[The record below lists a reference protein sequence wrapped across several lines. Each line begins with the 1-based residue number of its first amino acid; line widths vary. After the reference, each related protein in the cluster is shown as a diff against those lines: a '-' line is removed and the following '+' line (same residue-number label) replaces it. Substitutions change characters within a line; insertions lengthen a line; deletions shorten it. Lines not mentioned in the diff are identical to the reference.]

1 MGVVDDTGSRDYN
14 VRVRREWHNL
24 HRQGRVHRL
33 TVYTLF
39 EDTSKSLVAIA
50 ILVGILAVLA
60 VACGGGDD
68 EAAAPAAPAA
78 AAAPAAPAAA
88 AAPAA
93 PAAAAAPAQEA
104 TAEPPAATDEPTSEE
119 TTRYKGG
126 LVPVDELVPLDLSKD
141 GDVIDLTVK
150 LHDGTMYIYGTPPMR
165 YEPKDMTFKL
175 GQTVNFTLEFADP
188 NSKFKHSFTS
198 FDLGFD
204 EVIKYGQTL
213 SFTHTFD
220 KAGFFFVR
228 STSHHQM
235 TGTITVVE

>member
-1 MGVVDDTGSRDYN
+1 MG
-14 VRVRREWHNL
+14 
-24 HRQGRVHRL
+24 
-33 TVYTLF
+33 
-39 EDTSKSLVAIA
+39 KSPVAIA
-50 ILVGILAVLA
+50 ILVSILAVLA

-68 EAAAPAAPAA
+68 EAAAPAAPT
-78 AAAPAAPAAA
+78 
-88 AAPAA
+88 
-93 PAAAAAPAQEA
+93 AAAAPAQEP
-104 TAEPPAATDEPTSEE
+104 TAEAAETTSED
-119 TTRYKGG
+119 TTRFKGG
-126 LVPVDELVPLDLSKD
+126 LVPVEELVPLDLSQE

-165 YEPKDMTFKL
+165 YEPKDMTFKI

-204 EVIKYGQTL
+204 EIIKYGETKTF
-213 SFTHTFD
+213 SHTFD

>member
-1 MGVVDDTGSRDYN
+1 MLF
-14 VRVRREWHNL
+14 RE
-24 HRQGRVHRL
+24 RVHRL

-68 EAAAPAAPAA
+68 EAV
-78 AAAPAAPAAA
+78 
-88 AAPAA
+88 APAA